1 LQFIK
6 EFKAILEKHN
16 KLHWLSENKFV
27 DIKEEDRE
35 AISHLGKTL
44 IEIGEYQREVAK
56 KIINYQKGI
65 ELLKEEDQS
74 TKEEIYKGLVK
85 IKSELDQSLYEEIRH
100 LMQKYHALVYQNGLI
115 LGDNYKLEF

>member
-1 LQFIK
+1 
-6 EFKAILEKHN
+6 
-16 KLHWLSENKFV
+16 V

-115 LGDNYKLEF
+115 